1 MKNDNISCQ
10 LPGGRWNNITKVFF
24 VSDFIY
30 IEGDR
35 AIHFKP
41 RTRGVLYNGQFS
53 GTLLGIS
60 RGREGDEPVFGQVER
75 LQVSLLIFRFVQ
87 CQNY

>member
-1 MKNDNISCQ
+1 MKNDNVSCQ
-10 LPGGRWNNITKVFF
+10 WPLAHYYLLVTLHTYLEDG
-24 VSDFIY
+24 
-30 IEGDR
+30 R
-35 AIHFKP
+35 AINFKL

-75 LQVSLLIFRFVQ
+75 LQVSLLIFQFVSS
-87 CQNY
+87 QNYW

>member
-1 MKNDNISCQ
+1 MNWRRYVAVGTI
-10 LPGGRWNNITKVFF
+10 LF

-35 AIHFKP
+35 AIHFKL

-75 LQVSLLIFRFVQ
+75 LQVSLLIFQFVSS
-87 CQNY
+87 QNYW